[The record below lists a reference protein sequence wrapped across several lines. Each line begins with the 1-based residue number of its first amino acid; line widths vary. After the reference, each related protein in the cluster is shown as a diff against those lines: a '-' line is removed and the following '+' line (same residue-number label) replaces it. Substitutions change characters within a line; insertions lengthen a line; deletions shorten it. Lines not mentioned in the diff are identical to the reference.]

1 MALLAILIVINSNAI
16 TTAKH
21 MLVIVLAF
29 INNQNPKFTILG
41 PRCIR
46 WALFHQVKYVGS
58 TPFGET

>member
-29 INNQNPKFTILG
+29 INHQNPKFTILG
-41 PRCIR
+41 PRCIQ
-46 WALFHQVKYVGS
+46 WVLFHLVKYVGS
-58 TPFGET
+58 TPFG